1 MNPTNDATKANFF
14 SNLEPD
20 PEHPGCIKHKKANK
34 NKYYALKVNGKKVEA
49 HRFVYLVTKGD
60 IPAGFDVHH
69 ACENKRC
76 VNIEHL
82 ECLPHEKHTKHH
94 TATQFK
100 KGNSENRNVQKMYC
114 PRGHRYDMELFRRN
128 GSFKG
133 RNCTICRPRNFTELQ
148 RPIIDTTQ
156 GRIAQNLSASSRVTI
171 SR

>member
-1 MNPTNDATKANFF
+1 MNRTNSATKASFF

-34 NKYYALKVNGKKVEA
+34 NKYYALKVNGKKVEG

-82 ECLPHEKHTKHH
+82 ECLPHEKHTRHH

-100 KGNSENRNVQKMYC
+100 KGNSENRNLQKIYC
-114 PRGHRYDMELFRRN
+114 P
-128 GSFKG
+128 K
-133 RNCTICRPRNFTELQ
+133 
-148 RPIIDTTQ
+148 DT
-156 GRIAQNLSASSRVTI
+156 VTI
-171 SR
+171 RNSSAGIELLKEETVLFVVREISRSTATNQ

>member
-1 MNPTNDATKANFF
+1 VNSTNDATKANFF

-20 PEHPGCIKHKKANK
+20 PEHLGCIKHKRANK
-34 NKYYALKVNGKKVEA
+34 DKYYALKVNGKKVEA

-82 ECLPHEKHTKHH
+82 ECLPHKKHTKHH

-100 KGNSENRNVQKMYC
+100 KGTARTETYRRCIAREDTGTIWNSSA
-114 PRGHRYDMELFRRN
+114 GMELLKEETVLFVVR
-128 GSFKG
+128 
-133 RNCTICRPRNFTELQ
+133 E
-148 RPIIDTTQ
+148 
-156 GRIAQNLSASSRVTI
+156 I
-171 SR
+171 SRSYSDQLLILLRVE